1 MGDLDASLRDELAV
15 VAAADRYRRR
25 RVVEVVDP
33 ATPTHIR
40 VNGQACINF
49 CSNDYLGLAT
59 HADIRRAMNAAA
71 ERYGVGSGA
80 AHLVTGHS
88 PEHHALEEELAEFV
102 GRERALLFSTGY
114 MANLGVASALLTRSD
129 AVFEDRLNHAS
140 LLDAGL
146 ASGAQFAR
154 YAHGNTNELQKKL
167 VDSTA
172 RRKLVMSDGV
182 FSMDGDIAPLNM
194 LANICQQQQA
204 ILMVDDAHGFGV
216 VGTQGQGSVHA
227 AGLNNKEV
235 PIYMATLG
243 KAVGVSGAF
252 VAGSSAL
259 IETLIQK
266 ARTYIYTTASSPA
279 IAAATRAALRLV
291 KKEND
296 RRERLHSLISRF
308 RLGAEQLGVPLMP
321 SSTAIQPVLFGK
333 ESSALAASEALLNA
347 GFLVSAIRPPTV
359 PAGTSRLR
367 ITLSA
372 AHTETEID
380 RLLSALGQVVV

>member
-25 RVVEVVDP
+25 RVVEVIDP
-33 ATPTHIR
+33 AIPTHIR

-59 HADIRRAMNAAA
+59 HADIRRAMSAAA

-102 GRERALLFSTGY
+102 GREKALLFSTGH

-129 AVFEDRLNHAS
+129 AVVEDRLNHAS

-146 ASGAQFAR
+146 ASGAQFTR
-154 YAHGNTNELQKKL
+154 YAHGNMNELQQKL

-194 LANICQQQQA
+194 LGNICQQQQA
-204 ILMVDDAHGFGV
+204 ILMVDDAHGEGVLGRGGRGIVDHFGLHGKVDVEVGTLSKAFGV
-216 VGTQGQGSVHA
+216 VGGVVALVVAWLLGRVLARRPWVWFLLLGLALPVRIPISVGGTDANLLVPLYAVIVLGLFTWLAIARGGERLWRGTPLDLPLLLFVVSLLMPLAGPRRAHA
-227 AGLNNKEV
+227 AQ
-235 PIYMATLG
+235 P
-243 KAVGVSGAF
+243 
-252 VAGSSAL
+252 
-259 IETLIQK
+259 
-266 ARTYIYTTASSPA
+266 RRPA
-279 IAAATRAALRLV
+279 A
-291 KKEND
+291 
-296 RRERLHSLISRF
+296 
-308 RLGAEQLGVPLMP
+308 Q
-321 SSTAIQPVLFGK
+321 
-333 ESSALAASEALLNA
+333 
-347 GFLVSAIRPPTV
+347 
-359 PAGTSRLR
+359 
-367 ITLSA
+367 
-372 AHTETEID
+372 
-380 RLLSALGQVVV
+380 QVVQLSPSA